1 MLALSFRSIVKQQ
14 LLDRLIL
21 DRVRHFGYVAER
33 HGSLRNWVLILR
45 GIVQI
50 NHVIVGVIRH
60 KLQSLGN
67 RNASDSCCARFRAL
81 APREHG
87 ESWRRLRVTECGARF
102 SFRSPKELQRSSR
115 DEFRLVFR
123 NEMATIWHKLNF

>member
-1 MLALSFRSIVKQQ
+1 MAPPRKGV
-14 LLDRLIL
+14 
-21 DRVRHFGYVAER
+21 VTP
-33 HGSLRNWVLILR
+33 LRTC
-45 GIVQI
+45 GP
-50 NHVIVGVIRH
+50 
-60 KLQSLGN
+60 
-67 RNASDSCCARFRAL
+67 L

-87 ESWRRLRVTECGARF
+87 ESWRRRRVTECGARF